1 MMIKIDIW
9 KNKCDGTPKI
19 LSQNTLSEEE
29 VIEAISLYLLARGD
43 IDLTGNYE
51 IGVDSITR

>member
-1 MMIKIDIW
+1 MIKIDIW

-51 IGVDSITR
+51 IGVD

>member
-1 MMIKIDIW
+1 MIKIDIW

-19 LSQNTLSEEE
+19 LFHKTLSEEE